1 MSPQPGSPSAIFVP
15 PPKNARLTWLWG
27 KRSLRT
33 VLIVPF
39 VIQVVGAVGFVGYFS
54 FKNGQKAV
62 NDLAA
67 QLQREVSDRVNQH
80 LDTYLS
86 VPHQIAEQNAAA
98 MQQGF
103 LDPQDLEGLGRF
115 FWKQMQLFNT
125 IGYISYGA
133 VSGDFIGTGYYL
145 YPDRLQTDDVSPR
158 RYGDNK
164 DRTYDVDNQGNRTK
178 IVQIIDYDFKVE
190 LWYADT
196 VSANRPLWNR
206 IGLWDEN
213 PDIISISFSAQVYDQ
228 TNRLI
233 GVVGVDQRLS
243 QISTFL
249 RQIQV
254 SPSGKI
260 FVLERDGLMIA
271 SSSTEQPYRL
281 VNGTAKRLKAI
292 DSLDP
297 LIQGTATFLMKQ
309 FGDFR
314 QITNR
319 QQLDFQLKGQ
329 RQLIQVTPWRDQRGL
344 DWLVVVAVPESD
356 FMAQINVNTR
366 NTILLCLVALIVT
379 IGLGILTA
387 RRITRPME
395 RITQAS
401 EDMADGSLE
410 QAIEP
415 GNILE
420 LEKLSNSFNRMAGQL
435 EDLITGLEDKVK
447 ERTAELADANAEISA
462 LNEQLQAENLRMAAE
477 LSVARKIQQ
486 MILPKDEELRQ
497 IQELDIVG
505 FMKPADEVGG
515 DYYDVLRHNGGI
527 KIGIGDVTGHGLESG
542 VMMLMTQTAIR
553 VLLQHQETDS
563 TKFFSTLNRV
573 LYDNAQRTNSHKT
586 LSLAMLDYQAGCIRL
601 SGQHEEMIVVR
612 SSGQIERINTDN
624 LGFPLGLVTDIDE
637 FIQQTQVQLQR
648 GDGVV
653 LYTDGIIEAKNS
665 QRQEYGLERLCD
677 VLSQHWQ
684 RSVDEI
690 RQAVVADVQQHIGDS
705 KILDD
710 ITLLILKQK

>member
-1 MSPQPGSPSAIFVP
+1 MPPQPGSPSAIFVP
-15 PPKNARLTWLWG
+15 PPKNARLRRLWG
-27 KRSLRT
+27 KRSLRV

-39 VIQVVGAVGFVGYFS
+39 VLQVLGAVGLVGYLS

-80 LDTYLS
+80 LDSYLAAAYE
-86 VPHQIAEQNAAA
+86 VTEQNAFAITH
-98 MQQGF
+98 GII
-103 LDPQDLEGLGRF
+103 DPNDSEGLGRF
-115 FWKQMQLFNT
+115 FWKQMKLFKT
-125 IGYISYGA
+125 IGYVIYA
-133 VSGDFIGTGYYL
+133 TPSGDYIGTGYDL
-145 YPDRLQTDDVSPR
+145 YPDRPQTDEVLPR
-158 RYGDNK
+158 RYGDKLN
-164 DRTYDVDNQGNRTK
+164 RTYNLDEQGNRIGIAEVIK
-178 IVQIIDYDFKVE
+178 YDYRSEDGYKAIVRAKGPAWVGPILWVE
-190 LWYADT
+190 
-196 VSANRPLWNR
+196 S
-206 IGLWDEN
+206 
-213 PDIISISFSAQVYDQ
+213 PDIISIGFGTSIYDKN
-228 TNRLI
+228 NRLI
-233 GVVGVDQRLS
+233 ALIGVDQRLS
-243 QISTFL
+243 QISDFL
-249 RQIQV
+249 KQIQV
-254 SPSGKI
+254 SPSAKI
-260 FVLERDGLMIA
+260 FILERNGLMIA
-271 SSSTEQPYRL
+271 SSSSEPPYRL
-281 VNGTAKRLKAI
+281 VKGIAERLKAI
-292 DSLDP
+292 DSKDP
-297 LIQGTATFLMKQ
+297 LIQGTAAFLMKQ
-309 FGDFR
+309 FGDFKK
-314 QITNR
+314 IANR

-329 RQLIQVTPWRDQRGL
+329 RQFVQVTPWRDQYGL

-356 FMAQINVNTR
+356 FMAQINANTR
-366 NTILLCLVALIVT
+366 NTIVLCLIAFIVAIA
-379 IGLGILTA
+379 LGILTA
-387 RRITRPME
+387 RRITRPIE

-415 GNILE
+415 GNIVE

-462 LNEQLQAENLRMAAE
+462 LNEQLQAENVRMAAE

-505 FMKPADEVGG
+505 LMKPADEVGG
-515 DYYDVLRHNGGI
+515 DYYDVLRHDGGI

-573 LYDNAQRTNSHKT
+573 LYDNAQRTNSQKT
-586 LSLAMLDYQAGCIRL
+586 LSLAMLDYQAGCIKL

-690 RQAVVADVQQHIGDS
+690 RQAVLADVLLHIGDS